1 MRKIFLQ
8 FVKFFEGLTRC
19 LNPELLFF
27 SCWLAPSGGEGG
39 GVRRF
44 VMATAADV
52 AAAVVDALV
61 AEVEK
66 LTSVAKVLVAAAVTL
81 VMVA

>member
-1 MRKIFLQ
+1 
-8 FVKFFEGLTRC
+8 
-19 LNPELLFF
+19 
-27 SCWLAPSGGEGG
+27 
-39 GVRRF
+39 
-44 VMATAADV
+44 MATAADV

-66 LTSVAKVLVAAAVTL
+66 LTSVAKVFVAAAVTL